1 MLHFQGRVRV
11 MIDNGSNEDINKDDP
26 AKQYDHLLKRYA
38 TLTSGDV
45 MFIWKRA
52 SKITII
58 ADKASLLTATNFNHD
73 WYERPVTFSER
84 VDQTDVAHFP
94 LSQTEVIHLHEKS
107 IDTQL

>member
-1 MLHFQGRVRV
+1 

-58 ADKASLLTATNFNHD
+58 ADKASLLRQRTLIMTG
-73 WYERPVTFSER
+73 TS
-84 VDQTDVAHFP
+84 DQLRSPNVLTKPTLDIFHFHR
-94 LSQTEVIHLHEKS
+94 QR
-107 IDTQL
+107 